1 MGGVEPRLIIT
12 DECASMKAAISV
24 DFPTSTHR
32 LCMWHIMRKLKDK
45 VGYPLR
51 EDKEFLDR
59 FNKCVWCTETDEE
72 FEAQWTSIISD
83 YGLEDHEW
91 LTTRYRIRESWIP
104 VYFKDISLAGILRT
118 TSRSESTN
126 SFFCHF
132 IGFKL
137 ALVEFSLRFDTAL
150 EEQRHKELE
159 NNNVTVHSNQKLKT
173 EWGFEKHGRE
183 VFTHEIFDTFQKEV
197 VAVMEKCIVENI
209 EIEGDVKIT
218 TVSDSSLRERKV
230 LYNTSTKDIS
240 CTCMLFESLGIPCRH
255 VILVLR
261 SARLNQLPEHLVL
274 RRWTKMCKK
283 EPVFDSEGTLLEESE
298 STSTD
303 PMMKKLV
310 FDVFN
315 TMEETIHLA
324 KQSIDS
330 MQLLKNGVLD
340 IAKQVRQMVPA
351 TQRTRVSEIEEFLGC
366 SIPTQ
371 IDIHPPND
379 VQAKGKSFG

>member
-1 MGGVEPRLIIT
+1 M
-12 DECASMKAAISV
+12 D
-24 DFPTSTHR
+24 TSLLQGH
-32 LCMWHIMRKLKDK
+32 
-45 VGYPLR
+45 
-51 EDKEFLDR
+51 F
-59 FNKCVWCTETDEE
+59 
-72 FEAQWTSIISD
+72 
-83 YGLEDHEW
+83 
-91 LTTRYRIRESWIP
+91 SW
-104 VYFKDISLAGILRT
+104 GILRT

-137 ALVEFSLRFDTAL
+137 ALVEFWLRFDTAL

-159 NNNVTVHSNQKLKT
+159 NDNVTVHSNQKLKT

-379 VQAKGKSFG
+379 VRAKGKCNRLLGHLDKGKARKKASNDDKEGEVQQNNKKKRKANGSKKPLDP